1 MARRSRAREV
11 ALQLLFQQ
19 DQNKI
24 PLPRPA
30 VERFARDRLRDP
42 DLIAFSLTLF
52 DGVTQ
57 HQAEIDKAV
66 SATAENWRL
75 HRMMPVD
82 RNVLRLGTFELLHEP
97 EKSPVAAILNEAI
110 ELARRFGTEESSKFV
125 NGVLDKIARSRGEGR
140 GARGGSEDQTQPQT
154 DTPMTP

>member
-1 MARRSRAREV
+1 MARRSRSREV

-24 PLPRPA
+24 PLPRPT
-30 VERFARDRLRDP
+30 VEQFAKDRLRDP
-42 DLIAFSLTLF
+42 DLIAFSLTLL

-57 HQAEIDKAV
+57 HQAEIDKTL

-82 RNVLRLGTFELLHEP
+82 RNVLRLGTFELLYEP
-97 EKSPVAAILNEAI
+97 EPSPVAAILNEAI
-110 ELARRFGTEESSKFV
+110 ELARRFGTEESPKFV
-125 NGVLDKIARSRGEGR
+125 NGVLDKISRGKGQ
-140 GARGGSEDQTQPQT
+140 GAGAKSEDQVAP
-154 DTPMTP
+154 PS